1 MSNTY
6 NPFLP
11 KTNNNTQPQSKI
23 IYLNLIFPY
32 LDMGSTGNG
41 NPFTMTSNQVR
52 PGGK

>member
-23 IYLNLIFPY
+23 IYLNLTFIY
-32 LDMGSTGNG
+32 VDMGSTGHG
-41 NPFTMTSNQVR
+41 NPFTMASNQGR
-52 PGGK
+52 PTGK